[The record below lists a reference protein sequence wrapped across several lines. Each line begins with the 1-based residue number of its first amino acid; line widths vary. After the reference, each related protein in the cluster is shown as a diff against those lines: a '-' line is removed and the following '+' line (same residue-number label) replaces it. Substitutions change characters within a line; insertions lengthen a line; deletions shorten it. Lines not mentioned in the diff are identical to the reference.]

1 MNMPTIPQDF
11 AKRDTSEKPDLANK
25 ICQSF
30 GLAGGLTLVALI
42 ILVAA
47 S

>member
-1 MNMPTIPQDF
+1 MRDYARI
-11 AKRDTSEKPDLANK
+11 DTSEKPDLANK
-25 ICQSF
+25 ICQAC
-30 GLAGGLTLVALI
+30 GLAGGLTVVALI